1 MQQHWAPSL
10 AQCLV
15 ECGLPAPLRGLPENT
30 FLGERSQIMWE
41 ACTTP
46 HAVSALKLPQGAQS
60 SKYLWHSFIRK
71 SFCLDPCLICFSL
84 NWFKGCIEQLPEIR
98 AGTVGSF
105 SLLSCCLYFYPSFTV
120 FPPSALLTS
129 RITFLG
135 GLSSTSPSVFLFFVS
150 VRIPSCFH
158 LIWLLTR
165 IFQKAKASKQSTCR
179 AVKETLAPS

>member
-15 ECGLPAPLRGLPENT
+15 ECGPPAPLRGLPENT
-30 FLGERSQIMWE
+30 FLSERSQIMWE

-46 HAVSALKLPQGAQS
+46 HTVSALKLPQGAQS
-60 SKYLWHSFIRK
+60 SKYLWHFFIRK
-71 SFCLDPCLICFSL
+71 SFCSDPCLICFSL
-84 NWFKGCIEQLPEIR
+84 HWFKGCTEQLPEIR

-105 SLLSCCLYFYPSFTV
+105 SLLSCCLYFYLSLTL

-158 LIWLLTR
+158 LTWLLTR
-165 IFQKAKASKQSTCR
+165 IFQKAKASKQSTCGQ
-179 AVKETLAPS
+179 